1 LTNIK
6 ENHKFQ
12 KDGKEVHGV
21 EDPTLGLRHIVGEIK
36 DKHALKYDS
45 LIYIFI
51 SFAATLFYKIFMIF
65 IFGIARYVYVLHAI
79 TGYWAGVKPGVTEME
94 HYESKLAYP
103 VSSPR
108 VVSNEACDSLKSITA
123 NGLGL
128 VNPKKV
134 LNFYN
139 EQHSYLASA
148 GIDGV
153 KVDVQNILETLYL
166 FQKFNIYLFNNLDIK
181 SILQYIYIYIYIYI
195 C

>member
-1 LTNIK
+1 VLYAKDFSFFCAAFSFFWLTIYVIFAVFLWFSFANRLTNIK

-79 TGYWAGVKPGVTEME
+79 TGY
-94 HYESKLAYP
+94 
-103 VSSPR
+103 
-108 VVSNEACDSLKSITA
+108 
-123 NGLGL
+123 
-128 VNPKKV
+128 
-134 LNFYN
+134 
-139 EQHSYLASA
+139 
-148 GIDGV
+148 
-153 KVDVQNILETLYL
+153 
-166 FQKFNIYLFNNLDIK
+166 
-181 SILQYIYIYIYIYI
+181 
-195 C
+195 

>member
-1 LTNIK
+1 
-6 ENHKFQ
+6 
-12 KDGKEVHGV
+12 VW
-21 EDPTLGLRHIVGEIK
+21 
-36 DKHALKYDS
+36 
-45 LIYIFI
+45 
-51 SFAATLFYKIFMIF
+51 
-65 IFGIARYVYVLHAI
+65 HAI
-79 TGYWAGVKPGVTEME
+79 TGYRAGVKPGVTEME

-195 C
+195 YVNNYNDT